1 MSFTDIDTP
10 SKLQKILKAGHLAVT
25 SEVGPPR
32 SADGSVIEEK
42 ANLIRDYVDAVN
54 VTDNQTSVCRLCS
67 LASCI
72 RLKLMG
78 LEPVLQMVTRDRN
91 RIALQSDILGAASFG
106 INNILCLTGDHQHFG
121 DHSNAVNVFD
131 LDSVQL
137 IQTVKMMRD
146 EGRLLGGHEFQ
157 VRPQMFI
164 GAAAN
169 PFAGPN
175 VELRV
180 ARLAKKVAAGAQFIQ
195 TQCIYNMDTMKTFMK
210 MVVDRGLHEKVAI
223 LAGITPMKN
232 VGMARYMQ
240 KKVPGIDVPD
250 AIVDRLKGVPKEKQA
265 EEGIKIAVE
274 QIQELK
280 EVEGIRG
287 FHIMAIE
294 WEEKVPEIV
303 TRAGLYPRPKV
314 NGG

>member
-1 MSFTDIDTP
+1 MTTTP
-10 SKLQKILKAGHLAVT
+10 SKLQKMIAAGHFAVT

-32 SADGSVIEEK
+32 SADGQVIEHK
-42 ANLIRDYVDAVN
+42 AKMIKDYVDAIN

-67 LASCI
+67 LAACI

-91 RIALQSDILGAASFG
+91 RIALQSDILGAGSFG

-121 DHSNAVNVFD
+121 DHPNCANVFD
-131 LDSVQL
+131 LDSTQL
-137 IQTVKMMRD
+137 ALTVRMMRD
-146 EGRLLGGHEFQ
+146 EGKLLGGHEFE
-157 VRPQMFI
+157 VRPQMYI

-175 VELRV
+175 VEMRV
-180 ARLAKKVAAGAQFIQ
+180 VRLAKKVAAGVQFVQ
-195 TQCIYNMDTMKTFMK
+195 TQCIYNMDTFKTFMK
-210 MVVDRGLHEKVAI
+210 MSVDRGLTEKVAI

-240 KKVPGIDVPD
+240 KRVPGIDVPD
-250 AIVDRLKGVPKEKQA
+250 EIVKRMGGVPKEKQA
-265 EEGIKIAVE
+265 EEGINLAVE
-274 QIQELK
+274 QIEELK
-280 EVEGIRG
+280 GVPGIRG

-294 WEEKVPEIV
+294 WEEKVPGIV
-303 TRAGLYPRPKV
+303 ERVGLYPRPKL

>member
-1 MSFTDIDTP
+1 MNVTTP
-10 SKLQKILKAGHLAVT
+10 SKIEKLLAAGHLVVT

-32 SADGSVIEEK
+32 SADGHEIEHK
-42 ANLIRDYVDAVN
+42 GNLIRDYVDAIN

-78 LEPVLQMVTRDRN
+78 LEPVLQMTTRDRN

-121 DHSNAVNVFD
+121 DHPQAANVFD
-131 LDSVQL
+131 LDSIQL

-175 VELRV
+175 VEIRV
-180 ARLAKKVAAGAQFIQ
+180 ARLAKKVKAGAQFIQ
-195 TQCIYNMDTMKTFMK
+195 TQCIYNLDKFKEFMK
-210 MVVDRGLHEKVAI
+210 LAVDRGLTEKVAI
-223 LAGITPMKN
+223 LAGITPLKN

-240 KKVPGIDVPD
+240 KRVPGMDVPED
-250 AIVDRLKGVPKEKQA
+250 IVKRIGGVPKEKQA
-265 EEGIKIAVE
+265 EEGLALAVE

-280 EVEGIRG
+280 EVPGVRG

-294 WEEKVPEIV
+294 WEEQVPGIV
-303 TRAGLYPRPKV
+303 QRAGLYPRPTI
-314 NGG
+314 N

>member
-1 MSFTDIDTP
+1 MSAETP
-10 SKLQKILKAGHLAVT
+10 SKLQKMINAGHLAVT

-32 SADGSVIEEK
+32 SADGAVIEHK
-42 ANLIRDYVDAVN
+42 AKLIKDYVDAIN

-67 LASCI
+67 LAACI
-72 RLKLMG
+72 RIKQMG

-91 RIALQSDILGAASFG
+91 RIAMQSDILGAASFG

-121 DHSNAVNVFD
+121 DHASCANVFD
-131 LDSVQL
+131 LDSTQL
-137 IQTVKMMRD
+137 AMTVKMMRD
-146 EGRLLGGHEFQ
+146 EGKLLGGFEFE

-175 VELRV
+175 VGIRV
-180 ARLAKKVAAGAQFIQ
+180 ARLAKKAAAGVQFVQ
-195 TQCIYNMDTMKTFMK
+195 TQCIYNMDTFKTFMK
-210 MVVDRGLHEKVAI
+210 MMVDRGLHEKVAV

-232 VGMARYMQ
+232 VGMAKYM
-240 KKVPGIDVPD
+240 KNRVPGIDVPD
-250 AIVDRLKGVPKEKQA
+250 AIVQRMGGVAKEKQA
-265 EEGIKIAVE
+265 EEGINLAIE
-274 QIQELK
+274 QMEELK
-280 EVEGIRG
+280 GVEGVRG

-303 TRAGLYPRPKV
+303 QRIGLYPRPQLAD
-314 NGG
+314 

>member
-1 MSFTDIDTP
+1 MNSTTP
-10 SKLQKILKAGHLAVT
+10 SKIEKMLAAGHLVVT

-32 SADGSVIEEK
+32 SADGHEIEHK
-42 ANLIRDYVDAVN
+42 GNMIKDYVDATN

-106 INNILCLTGDHQHFG
+106 IYNILCLTGDHQHFG
-121 DHSNAVNVFD
+121 DHPKAANVFD
-131 LDSVQL
+131 LDSIQL

-175 VELRV
+175 VEIRV
-180 ARLAKKVAAGAQFIQ
+180 ARLAKKAAAGVQFIQ
-195 TQCIYNMDTMKTFMK
+195 TQCIYNMDIFKEFMK
-210 MVVDRGLHEKVAI
+210 LAMDRGLTEKVAI

-240 KKVPGIDVPD
+240 KRVPGIDVPD
-250 AIVDRLKGVPKEKQA
+250 AIVKRIGGVPKEKQA
-265 EEGIKIAVE
+265 DEGIALAIE
-274 QIQELK
+274 QIQELM
-280 EVEGIRG
+280 EVPGVRG

-294 WEEKVPEIV
+294 WEDKVPEIV
-303 TRAGLYPRPKV
+303 EGAGLYPRPSL
-314 NGG
+314 N

>member
-1 MSFTDIDTP
+1 MSMTTP
-10 SKLQKILKAGHLAVT
+10 SKLQKMMASGHLAVT

-32 SADGSVIEEK
+32 SADGSVIEK
-42 ANLIRDYVDAVN
+42 KGNLIKDYVDAVN
-54 VTDNQTSVCRLCS
+54 VTDNQTSVCRVCS
-67 LASCI
+67 LACCI

-121 DHSNAVNVFD
+121 DHPKAVNVFD
-131 LDSVQL
+131 LDSIQL
-137 IQTVKMMRD
+137 IQTVKLMRD
-146 EGRLLGGHEFQ
+146 EGRLLGGHEFE

-175 VELRV
+175 VAMRV
-180 ARLAKKVAAGAQFIQ
+180 ARLAKKAAAGVQFIQ
-195 TQCIYNMDTMKTFMK
+195 TQCIYNLDTFKEFMK
-210 MVVDRGLHEKVAI
+210 LAVDRGLHEKVAI

-232 VGMARYMQ
+232 VGMAKYMQ
-240 KKVPGIDVPD
+240 KRVPGIDVPD
-250 AIVDRLKGVPKEKQA
+250 EIVRRIGGVPKEKQA
-265 EEGIKIAVE
+265 EEGISLAVD
-274 QIQELK
+274 QIEELK
-280 EVEGIRG
+280 GVEGVRG
-287 FHIMAIE
+287 FHLMAIE

-303 TRAGLYPRPKV
+303 QRAGLYPRPKIEA
-314 NGG
+314 G

>member
-1 MSFTDIDTP
+1 MSAETP
-10 SKLQKILKAGHLAVT
+10 SKLQKMMKAGHLAVT

-32 SADGSVIEEK
+32 SADGAVIEHK
-42 ANLIRDYVDAVN
+42 AKMIKDYVDAIN

-67 LASCI
+67 MAACI
-72 RLKLMG
+72 RIKQMG

-121 DHSNAVNVFD
+121 DHATCANVFD
-131 LDSVQL
+131 LDSTQL
-137 IQTVKMMRD
+137 AMTVRMMRD
-146 EGRLLGGHEFQ
+146 EGKLLGGFEFE

-175 VELRV
+175 VAIRV
-180 ARLAKKVAAGAQFIQ
+180 ARLAKKVAAGVQFVQ
-195 TQCIYNMDTMKTFMK
+195 TQCIYNLDTFKTFMK
-210 MVVDRGLHEKVAI
+210 MVVDRGLHEKVSI

-232 VGMARYMQ
+232 VGMAKYMQ
-240 KKVPGIDVPD
+240 KRVPGIDVPD
-250 AIVDRLKGVPKEKQA
+250 AVVQRIGGVPKEKQA
-265 EEGIKIAVE
+265 EEGINLAAE
-274 QIQELK
+274 QIEELK
-280 EVEGIRG
+280 GVEGIRG

-303 TRAGLYPRPKV
+303 KRVGLYPRPQLAA
-314 NGG
+314 

>member
-1 MSFTDIDTP
+1 MTTTP
-10 SKLQKILKAGHLAVT
+10 SKLQKIIAAGHLAVT

-32 SADGSVIEEK
+32 SADGGVIDHK
-42 ANLIRDYVDAVN
+42 ANLIKDHVDAIN
-54 VTDNQTSVCRLCS
+54 VTDNQTSVCRMCS
-67 LASCI
+67 LAVCI

-121 DHSNAVNVFD
+121 DHPNCANVFD
-131 LDSVQL
+131 LDSTQL
-137 IQTVKMMRD
+137 AMTVRMMRD
-146 EGRLLGGHEFQ
+146 EGRLLGGHEFD
-157 VRPQMFI
+157 VRPQMYI

-175 VELRV
+175 VELRAV
-180 ARLAKKVAAGAQFIQ
+180 RLGKKVAAGVQFVQ
-195 TQCIYNMDTMKTFMK
+195 TQCIYNMDTFKTFMK
-210 MVVDRGLHEKVAI
+210 ICVDRGITEKCAI

-240 KKVPGIDVPD
+240 KRVPGIDVPD
-250 AIVDRLKGVPKEKQA
+250 EIIKRMGGVPKEKQA
-265 EEGIKIAVE
+265 EEGINLAVE
-274 QIQELK
+274 QIEEIK
-280 EVEGIRG
+280 TIPGIKG

-294 WEEKVPEIV
+294 WEEKVPVILERV
-303 TRAGLYPRPKV
+303 GLYPRPKL